1 MLKLENAP
9 MLMLSNNMDLVI
21 SNRKT
26 GKAVIFN
33 LLHEKIFGHIDL
45 EGRSMSTEFLRVDY
59 MKFASS
65 IHYSKKK
72 LVSISI

>member
-9 MLMLSNNMDLVI
+9 AIMLSNNMDLVI

-45 EGRSMSTEFLRVDY
+45 EGEEVCLLNFY
-59 MKFASS
+59 E
-65 IHYSKKK
+65 
-72 LVSISI
+72 

>member
-9 MLMLSNNMDLVI
+9 VLMLSNNMDLLI

-33 LLHEKIFGHIDL
+33 LLHKKIFGHIDL
-45 EGRSMSTEFLRVDY
+45 EGEEVCLLNFY
-59 MKFASS
+59 E
-65 IHYSKKK
+65 
-72 LVSISI
+72 